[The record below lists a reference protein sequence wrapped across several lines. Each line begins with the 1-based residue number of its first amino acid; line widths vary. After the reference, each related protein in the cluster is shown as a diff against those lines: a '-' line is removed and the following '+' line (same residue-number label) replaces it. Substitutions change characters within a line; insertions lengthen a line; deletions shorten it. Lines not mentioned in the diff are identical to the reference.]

1 MSEENI
7 NLTAPIHAA
16 TQQGKAVAAREVF
29 MDGDKE
35 TVQQIGEK
43 THQLE
48 DAIKDITVSGGASTA
63 NAVSYSNETS
73 GMTAVTAQGA
83 IDELATKN
91 TSQDAEIA
99 KKFNLE
105 NISQESGGAEDKV
118 MSQKAVSTKLNDL
131 LLKLLKLLNILQ
143 DDGDKRFQIV
153 DENNNVGFEVDNN
166 GARCKSY
173 SVVDNDGNVVL
184 KINEKLKTLID
195 NILLILQDDGD
206 KRFQIVDENN
216 NVGFEVD
223 NNGARCKSYSVV
235 DNDGNVVLKIDENS
249 NFSTN
254 KILSVNFE
262 NGYRVN
268 KNAIGGGEKYKHT
281 ELIPVTKL
289 IGAKIHNAI
298 HNQGL
303 PAIVICNSNEDRLD
317 GLYVGN
323 SEDIESFDFLFTE
336 EDYARAKN
344 VSANF
349 AWINLAKNGYIEYS
363 LETIIEQFYNF
374 RYCDNLL
381 VMADNYPIVL
391 GNKLE
396 LFLTSLIPQS
406 YSTLGFQAVNIE
418 TENTDTL
425 KAGRFRENA
434 YVFEASVSRNKKVKI
449 TFLLKD
455 PFGNI
460 VGEQVTNVVPIV
472 KKQSPDSPIDI
483 LTIGD
488 SYTHIGAYLHELNRR
503 LTGTGGSPISDNLS
517 NINFIGTIR
526 TEKGDKCE
534 GYSGW
539 KYSDFVKSGSPF
551 YIDGKLDISKYI
563 SNNSLAK
570 IDAVLILL
578 GANELS
584 SEEDIRTLLD
594 SFISYNSSIK
604 IVVASNAMNYNNY
617 GWSDSRGLSA
627 GVNFNN
633 NYLKII
639 NWNRKLKE
647 ICSSYDRNI
656 LYIDVPSQ
664 IDTINNFDYEEV
676 SANNRNSVVKVRQG
690 IDNVHPAESGFM
702 QISDAFYNAIH
713 YYILK

>member
-1 MSEENI
+1 MSI
-7 NLTAPIHAA
+7 NLADELLAKTKK
-16 TQQGKAVAAREVF
+16 GKIASAKQVF
-29 MDGDKE
+29 LEGDQE
-35 TVQQIGEK
+35 NLQQIGEK

-48 DAIKDITVSGGASTA
+48 DAIKDITATGGASTA
-63 NAVSYSNETS
+63 NAVSYNNETS

-83 IDELATKN
+83 IDELVTKN
-91 TSQDAEIA
+91 KSQDTEISKKANSEDVASQMQTEQTRVNNELA
-99 KKFNLE
+99 KKFNSE
-105 NISQESGGAEDKV
+105 SITQESGEAENKV
-118 MSQKAVSTKLNDL
+118 MSQKAVSTKLSDL
-131 LLKLLKLLNILQ
+131 LLKLLKLLN
-143 DDGDKRFQIV
+143 
-153 DENNNVGFEVDNN
+153 
-166 GARCKSY
+166 
-173 SVVDNDGNVVL
+173 
-184 KINEKLKTLID
+184 
-195 NILLILQDDGD
+195 ILQDDGD

-254 KILSVNFE
+254 KILSVNYK
-262 NGYRVN
+262 NGYRVS
-268 KNAIGGGEKYKHT
+268 KNNISGVEEYKHT

-323 SEDIESFDFLFTE
+323 SSDIESFDFSFTE
-336 EDYARAKN
+336 EDYARARN

-349 AWINLAKNGYIEYS
+349 AWINLDKNGYIEYS
-363 LETIIEQFYNF
+363 LETLIEQFYNF

-381 VMADNYPIVL
+381 AMADNYPIVI

-406 YSTLGFQAVNIE
+406 YSPLGFQAVNIE
-418 TENTDTL
+418 TENTDAL

-434 YVFEASVSRNKKVKI
+434 YVFEASDSRNKKVKI

-455 PFGNI
+455 SFGNI
-460 VGEQVTNVVPIV
+460 VGEQVANIIPTV
-472 KKQSPDSPIDI
+472 KKQSPDSPINI

-488 SYTHIGAYLHELNRR
+488 SYTHMATYLHELNRR

-517 NINFIGTIR
+517 NINFIGTIQ

-551 YIDGKLDISKYI
+551 YIDGKLDISKYV
-563 SNNSLAK
+563 SNNNLTK

-584 SEEDIRTLLD
+584 SEEDIRTLLN
-594 SFISYNSSIK
+594 SFVSYKSGIK
-604 IVVASNAMNYNNY
+604 IVVASNAMNYNRY

-647 ICSSYDRNI
+647 ICNSYDRNI

-676 SANNRNSVVKVRQG
+676 SANNRNTIVKVRQG

>member
-131 LLKLLKLLNILQ
+131 LLKLLKLLN
-143 DDGDKRFQIV
+143 
-153 DENNNVGFEVDNN
+153 
-166 GARCKSY
+166 
-173 SVVDNDGNVVL
+173 
-184 KINEKLKTLID
+184 
-195 NILLILQDDGD
+195 ILQDDGD